1 MNRIYQPEII
11 EKVDTFINILSKDDF
26 FKDCRIKDL
35 SFTRNYLLDE
45 FTELFIEIGS
55 FEISDLFETEKFDM
69 WIKSIVVGSLLY
81 ELKEKGLIGSYKDD
95 DTEETFFLTDN
106 GKNFLKKKEKE
117 KRIVIS

>member
-55 FEISDLFETEKFDM
+55 FEISDLIETEKFDM